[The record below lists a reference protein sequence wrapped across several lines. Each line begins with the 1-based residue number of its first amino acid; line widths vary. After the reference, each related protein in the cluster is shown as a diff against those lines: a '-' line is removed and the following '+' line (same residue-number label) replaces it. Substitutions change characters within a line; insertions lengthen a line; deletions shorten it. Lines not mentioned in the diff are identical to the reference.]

1 MPVMSHNQYIILILL
16 GNQPLVPILLRS
28 EDTLSISSAP
38 DEDTSR
44 EARPNKG
51 VRGQYDYESN
61 NHFFLLKSIFLLML
75 LPNERK

>member
-1 MPVMSHNQYIILILL
+1 MNPTPYYFFLFFFWYHYYYPAEERGYIKYIARPKK
-16 GNQPLVPILLRS
+16 G
-28 EDTLSISSAP
+28 
-38 DEDTSR
+38 EDTSR